1 MKWFKEKEFACRC
14 CGELPPLA
22 RANVRALVDEVL
34 DPVREKLGKAIVVNS
49 GYRCPRHNAA
59 VGGVRN
65 SQHLRG
71 EAADIRICGIT
82 DLRNQGNT
90 DLRNQGNTDL
100 RNQGIAELVEAIK
113 EHGVFDQLIV
123 YPGFVHVSY
132 KRNGG
137 NRGQVLKSLGNGR
150 YQAVSLEEILHGKTA
165 QHTTER
171 RAAV

>member
-71 EAADIRICGIT
+71 EAADIVLVNGSGLRVQ
-82 DLRNQGNT
+82 DLA
-90 DLRNQGNTDL
+90 D
-100 RNQGIAELVEAIK
+100 AIK

-150 YQAVSLEEILHGKTA
+150 YQSVSLEENLHGKTA